1 MSLTRNLTHVFS
13 SLYHCP
19 AASRI
24 AELTGQLQTLHDKL
38 SHKDQEINRALAEID
53 AVKTACDHDV
63 QASLLLSSCHV
74 DTLQQDVEGLRNE
87 NQRLIALL
95 ESSQQ
100 EHTARLEKL
109 QSEAEMKQQA
119 LLSEIHA
126 TKVQSSTH
134 IKDLQ
139 EQMEEL
145 HRQLRDERRDWEDQR
160 RDIDRQHRSL
170 ALTIQD
176 REATIEKLQQAVQ
189 GYSASSHGRVASLE
203 EEVKTL
209 QRDLAAMV
217 GEKRV
222 LQEERIDA
230 DRRASRQLEDAA
242 RETQRLVDGLNEA
255 NTILETVRKEAIEA
269 SKRAAVAAEEATL
282 VLTTRISSL
291 AEEVLQL
298 QAAVSSST
306 LECDRL
312 KQALQAEEQERGK
325 LEQLHAAALGS
336 ASASAVLQQ
345 QELVLQIE
353 RLQNGGEIARLTADL
368 ASHRQQLVALQSS
381 AEEAAATAE
390 EGSKGGSDLRLQQLT
405 SQVELMHGQLA
416 NLEKE
421 LFDTKVP

>member
-1 MSLTRNLTHVFS
+1 MSLIRNLIHVFS

-74 DTLQQDVEGLRNE
+74 DTLQQDVEGLSNE

-100 EHTARLEKL
+100 EHSTRLEKL

-189 GYSASSHGRVASLE
+189 GYSVSSHGRVASLE

-209 QRDLAAMV
+209 QRDLAAIV

-242 RETQRLVDGLNEA
+242 RETQRLVDGLDEA

-269 SKRAAVAAEEATL
+269 SKRAAVAAEEASL

-291 AEEVLQL
+291 TEEVLQL
-298 QAAVSSST
+298 QGAVSCSA

-336 ASASAVLQQ
+336 ASASAALQQ

-368 ASHRQQLVALQSS
+368 ASHRQQLVAMQSS
-381 AEEAAATAE
+381 AEEAAAAE

-405 SQVELMHGQLA
+405 TQVEMMHGQLA